1 MPTRHDILDLD
12 DLIADYDPAGTPVDH
27 VRTAQALVQ
36 AAIDILDQ
44 VARETNDRHA
54 RAYMVDQLATL
65 ASNDHGFLSCGF
77 TLDAWVQQLEDGDDE
92 EAENE

>member
-12 DLIADYDPAGTPVDH
+12 ELIADYDPAGAPVDR

-36 AAIDILDQ
+36 AAIGILDQ

-65 ASNDHGFLSCGF
+65 VSNDHGFLSCGF
-77 TLDAWVQQLEDGDDE
+77 TLDAWVEQLEAGDEDEEDDE
-92 EAENE
+92 

>member
-12 DLIADYDPAGTPVDH
+12 EILQDYDPAGAPVDR

-36 AAIDILDQ
+36 AAIGVLDQ

-54 RAYMVDQLATL
+54 RAYMVDQLACL
-65 ASNDHGFLSCGF
+65 ASNDHGFLASGF
-77 TLDAWVQQLEDGDDE
+77 TLDAWIEQLDGDEDE
-92 EAENE
+92 EDDA